1 LFVNTD
7 TEFFT
12 TKGVPAQILYLIFAT
27 SLVRLK
33 YYHAWLLADAIANA
47 SGLGLRVPSNP
58 KEQPSWDLISNIDV
72 IGFEVRK
79 RPLSFL
85 LFCGWNEFHRHAVYV
100 SSKMVFHFK
109 IAVLRTKN
117 HPS

>member
-1 LFVNTD
+1 LPELKVGWNCNALSLFLPTYCIFFSKTD

-47 SGLGLRVPSNP
+47 SGLGLRVPATP
-58 KEQPSWDLISNIDV
+58 KEKPSWDLISNIDV
-72 IGFEVRK
+72 IAFEVRK
-79 RPLSFL
+79 QQLNYL
-85 LFCGWNEFHRHAVYV
+85 LYCWLE
-100 SSKMVFHFK
+100 
-109 IAVLRTKN
+109 
-117 HPS
+117 